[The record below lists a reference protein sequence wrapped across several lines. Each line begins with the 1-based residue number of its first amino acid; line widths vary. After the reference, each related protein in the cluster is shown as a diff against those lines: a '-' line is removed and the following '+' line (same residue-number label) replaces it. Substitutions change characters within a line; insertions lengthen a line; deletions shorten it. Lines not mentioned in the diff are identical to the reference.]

1 MTTPVQYIACI
12 NHAGFYM
19 NFGLEVFIPQNANT
33 PNVPQGI
40 FMVQGV
46 STDDY
51 AIGETRVLDLSNAPP
66 VLPEGILVRPR
77 VNPLLGLIHI
87 GDKWVQYGKNGQTA
101 FYEVTGTTFIYTV
114 ILTDADTFGI
124 TIG

>member
-40 FMVQGV
+40 FMVHGV

-66 VLPEGILVRPR
+66 VLPEGILVRR
-77 VNPLLGLIHI
+77 GSTLCWASFTLEI
-87 GDKWVQYGKNGQTA
+87 NGFSTA
-101 FYEVTGTTFIYTV
+101 KMARQRSTR
-114 ILTDADTFGI
+114 
-124 TIG
+124 